1 MDDLHHLRRNVLVY
15 VVGDGNPGE
24 AVADEGDGDVNAL
37 QQALGV
43 DAAEDEAAF
52 VEGFGALG
60 AGADANGR
68 ERMAD
73 AGEERGLL
81 RQRTTIRH
89 HCEGIHLQAIVV
101 VETQWLVLDD
111 AAVKLEAAGLQTLTG
126 ARVAGVQ
133 DRHIVLLRHLV
144 DRVEKAEEI
153 LLRVDVLLAMGAQQ
167 DVLSLLQPK
176 PGVDV
181 AGLDL
186 SKIGMQY
193 LRHRGTC
200 DISPFLGQ
208 AAFGQVTPG
217 MFRIGHIHIGNDVH
231 NAAVGLFRQAFVL
244 AAVARLHVEDG
255 DVEAL
260 GADDAK
266 ATVGVAQHQDGIR
279 LHLHH
284 QLVALG
290 DDVAHGFAEVIAH
303 GLHIHVRVSELQVLE
318 EHPVK
323 VIIIVLPRVRQ
334 QAVEI
339 LPAFVDDGR
348 QPDDFR
354 TRADDDEKLEL
365 TVIFELCPIFCLALS
380 ACNHIS
386 GPSVAQIPMLVIDE
400 LEIRKREFLLNQLRE
415 FVQDGLGPMTD
426 QNDELV
432 DIPCHAS
439 ARDLGIIPRK
449 LCLDVFGLGLEILLR
464 PDLPMQPRIV
474 DERNALLGSL
484 LHFTW
489 CDFLLVDPKEALL
502 PRVIPEDTHGGHR
515 LVK

>member
-133 DRHIVLLRHLV
+133 DRHIVL
-144 DRVEKAEEI
+144 
-153 LLRVDVLLAMGAQQ
+153 
-167 DVLSLLQPK
+167 
-176 PGVDV
+176 
-181 AGLDL
+181 
-186 SKIGMQY
+186 